1 HSPQNKRAA
10 VPMARVS
17 HSLKLSQSFLETKLS
32 SETGCFA
39 EFSRKKR
46 PKDKACSK
54 CHNTFSNQAQL
65 DAHMRGHFNV
75 RNYGCEYIVDSVTK
89 RKCGKRFVRK
99 EELTRHQRTHTG
111 EKPHLCRICNKGFG
125 RKDHLQKHEK
135 THERSQQSQYQFQ
148 LTPFN
153 FPLPPAVP
161 APFPLIGP
169 PRTDLLM
176 PLTQSDLLFHSLN
189 LLS

>member
-1 HSPQNKRAA
+1 
-10 VPMARVS
+10 M
-17 HSLKLSQSFLETKLS
+17 
-32 SETGCFA
+32 C
-39 EFSRKKR
+39 RKKR

-75 RNYGCEYIVDSVTK
+75 RNYGCEYIVESSTK

-111 EKPHLCRICNKGFG
+111 EKPHVCRICTKGFG

-135 THERSQQSQYQFQ
+135 THERSQQSQFQ
-148 LTPFN
+148 IPPFN
-153 FPLPPAVP
+153 LPFPPPATTAFPLMTPPA
-161 APFPLIGP
+161 
-169 PRTDLLM
+169 R
-176 PLTQSDLLFHSLN
+176 SDLLLCQPNLLLHSLN
-189 LLS
+189 LFSVISTMYLIA